1 MNEQMPDNEVDSG
14 ARRQPVTTRPGR
26 VARVGVAG
34 RRGGGFTLIELLV
47 VIAVIAILIALLLP
61 AVQQAR
67 EAARR
72 TQCRNHLK
80 QLGLAVH
87 NYESTFSRFP
97 ISRYGDYG
105 YTAVWGYAFED
116 SRSWSWMASLLPY
129 VDQTPLWNEG
139 NIPGARLIDSPALGR
154 SVALFNCPSDELA
167 GSASRGE
174 TSHYLRTGAVVG
186 LANYK
191 GVMGANFCWGDWAN
205 PGTAGQ
211 SCEPWEQGDGLLYPM
226 NWTRSMGWNRVPDG
240 LSATLMIGEST
251 YEARDPG
258 PNRYGLGFSWAHS
271 VEASATAA
279 LPINARH
286 ADGTPYAVGDWQGRN
301 HFRSRHVGGAQFTVA
316 DGSVRFLSE
325 NMALGLLRAL
335 ATIQGGEVVPDF

>member
-1 MNEQMPDNEVDSG
+1 MQNRHDELRCDWPIRC
-14 ARRQPVTTRPGR
+14 RRVS
-26 VARVGVAG
+26 
-34 RRGGGFTLIELLV
+34 GFTLIELLV
-47 VIAVIAILIALLLP
+47 VIAIIAILIALLLP

-87 NYESTFSRFP
+87 NYESSFNRVP

-105 YTAVWGYAFED
+105 YTALWGYAFED

-129 VDQTPLWNEG
+129 VDQQTLWNQG
-139 NIPGARLIDSPALGR
+139 NIPASRLIDSPALGR
-154 SVALFNCPSDELA
+154 TVPLFNCPSDGLS
-167 GSASRGE
+167 GSAALAE
-174 TSHYLRTGAVVG
+174 TSHYMRTGAVVG
-186 LANYK
+186 MANYK

-226 NWTRSMGWNRVPDG
+226 NFTRSMGWNRVPDG

-251 YEARDPG
+251 YEPRDPG
-258 PNRYGLGFSWAHS
+258 PLQYGLGFAWAHS
-271 VEASATAA
+271 VEAGATAA
-279 LPINARH
+279 LPINAKRP
-286 ADGTPYAVGDWQGRN
+286 DGTPYAPGDWQGRN
-301 HFRSRHVGGAQFTVA
+301 HFRSRHVGGAQFTLA

-335 ATIQGGEVVPDF
+335 ATIQGSESIGEY